1 MWSLPLCLSSPLDSG
16 TALSIIKWH
25 TAIASV
31 IDDPRTH
38 TCFHFDDVRTFFF
51 FWRLS
56 LFLLS
61 LQILR
66 RADKNGECC
75 VFRRER
81 NSGLRHYSSLS
92 VCLSVCLSVSL
103 SLLRVETDVLS
114 QWNSDHD
121 SLLVLFQLPWKQE
134 TDHAHWGPEV
144 QTQNNK
150 K

>member
-92 VCLSVCLSVSL
+92 VCLSVCLSLSL
-103 SLLRVETDVLS
+103 SLACGNRCSFSMKFWSWLSAGTLSVAMETGNWPCPLRS
-114 QWNSDHD
+114 RGSDTE
-121 SLLVLFQLPWKQE
+121 Q
-134 TDHAHWGPEV
+134 
-144 QTQNNK
+144 
-150 K
+150 